1 MSDFFS
7 TIIGSFLNRAQGSRV
22 SAYAIIILIGSM
34 LWMLDH
40 YSIISRID
48 TNYTTGNMVRIAE
61 TRALYND
68 NPVAQNALDEMLEN
82 ELNHKSVVY
91 HYTKIFA
98 LSPKANNGL
107 SPLCNTLTTI
117 GLFPII
123 MIPLL
128 FVTMVKDYMKAK
140 TPLIVELLSF
150 LTVFVLV
157 TAIVWIA
164 QWLTSLLP
172 PIFEKSYGNIVLNIA
187 IQILFLCAFVKYLH
201 ISAKV
206 RANNK
211 NFKRE

>member
-7 TIIGSFLNRAQGSRV
+7 TIIGSFLNRAPGSRV

-48 TNYTTGNMVRIAE
+48 TYCTTGNMMRIAE

-68 NPVAQNALDEMLEN
+68 NPIAQKALDEMLEN

-107 SPLCNTLTTI
+107 SPLVNTLTTI

-150 LTVFVLV
+150 LSVLILIIV
-157 TAIVWIA
+157 IVWVA
-164 QWLTSLLP
+164 QWITSIFP
-172 PIFEKSYGNIVLNIA
+172 PILENSYGNIIINIV
-187 IQILFLCAFVKYLH
+187 IQLLFSWAFVKYLH
-201 ISAKV
+201 ISAKI
-206 RANNK
+206 RANTRN
-211 NFKRE
+211 